1 MLEYNNMSHVIYH
14 GNADTFHSGTLM
26 FFFLSL
32 SGSMVGDGEYT
43 NIH

>member
-1 MLEYNNMSHVIYH
+1 MCEYNIMSQVLYP

-32 SGSMVGDGEYT
+32 SGSMVGEYT
-43 NIH
+43 NVH